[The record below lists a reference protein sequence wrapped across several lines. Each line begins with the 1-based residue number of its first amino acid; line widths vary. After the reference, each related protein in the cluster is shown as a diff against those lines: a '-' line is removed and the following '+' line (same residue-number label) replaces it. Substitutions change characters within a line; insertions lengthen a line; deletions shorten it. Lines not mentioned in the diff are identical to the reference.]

1 MSDNLVI
8 VESPA
13 KAKTIKKYLGK
24 DFDVLASYGHVRD
37 LRPKEGAVDPDHGFS
52 MQYQVLE
59 KNERHVEAISKSLR
73 KSKALYLATDPDREG
88 EAIAWHLKEILD
100 SRGELANKQ
109 VHRVVFYEI
118 TRNAIREAVAQ
129 PRGLSLELVNAQQAR
144 RALDYLV
151 GFNLSPLLWKKVRQ
165 GLSAGRVQ
173 SPALRMICERE
184 AEIAAFVPRE
194 YWTVEG
200 ESTRSEVSF
209 PIKLLEYRGE
219 KVEQFSFTS
228 ETVAREVE
236 SSVIEASRRT
246 VAADGT
252 TVSESAL
259 GQLRVVAIDRKQRRR
274 NPAPPFTTST
284 LQQEAARKLGF
295 NARRTMRLA
304 QQLYE
309 GQDIGEG
316 SVGLIT
322 YMRTDSVSLANE
334 AVAEIRE
341 VAGRLYGKDEVAPEP
356 RVFKTKSKNA
366 QEAHEAIR
374 PTSAAITPAQVEGKI
389 EADLYRLYALIWKRA
404 VASQMSH
411 ATYDTVAVDLLAGED
426 GPARHLLRANGST
439 LIKPGY
445 IAVYQ
450 EGVDDSKA
458 DDTDHILPPMET
470 GDLIS
475 LTGLH
480 ADQHFTEPPPRFSEA
495 SLVKALEEYGIGR
508 PSTYA
513 TIISTLQ
520 DREYVEMD
528 ARRFIP
534 TDIGKIVNRFLTD
547 YFHEYVEYG
556 FTAAME
562 DELDA
567 ISRGEEEWTAP
578 LQKFWKPFIHQVEKI
593 DKNVSREQVA
603 QARELGKDPAS
614 GKPITVRMGRFGPFV
629 QIGTKDDEEKPRFAG
644 LRPGQKMDSLTLPQA
659 MELFKLPRTLG
670 STAEGDTVVA
680 NVGRFG
686 PYVKYGSKYVSLKE
700 DDPYEVTLERALEV
714 IRLKKEAD
722 ANRTIN
728 DFGVDGIQVLN
739 GRYGPYVTDGKKN
752 AKIPKD
758 RDPRSLTLEECRV
771 LIAQAPERG
780 GRFGRGKRPGA
791 KTASGK
797 AAGTRAPAGAAAGG
811 AAAATSAGAG
821 SPGDKASGTSVAK
834 AGKKRPAAKTN
845 TEPHAGAANGNGT
858 STRKGRA
865 PGAGTTSNGEAQ
877 AAGAARASQPASK
890 TARAKSA
897 AGGKARGKKAAS
909 SRSPRKVAAAPKP
922 PADTAPRT
930 TAARARGVK

>member
-1 MSDNLVI
+1 MPENLVI

-37 LRPKEGAVDPDHGFS
+37 LRPKEGAVDPDHGFA

-59 KNERHVEAISKSLR
+59 KNERHVEAISRTLR
-73 KSKALYLATDPDREG
+73 KAKALYLATDPDREG

-100 SRGELANKQ
+100 ERGELRNKQ

-129 PRGLSLELVNAQQAR
+129 PRDLSLPLVNAQQAR

-194 YWTVEG
+194 YWSIEG
-200 ESTRSEVSF
+200 EGAHSGQAF
-209 PIKLLEYRGE
+209 PIKLLEYRGA
-219 KVEQFSFTS
+219 KVEQFSFTHES
-228 ETVAREVE
+228 QAREVE
-236 SSVIEASRRT
+236 HTLIAAARATALQGQQAAAPAS
-246 VAADGT
+246 A
-252 TVSESAL
+252 ESIGRL
-259 GQLRVVAIDRKQRRR
+259 LVVAIDRKQRRR

-316 SVGLIT
+316 NVGLIT
-322 YMRTDSVSLANE
+322 YMRTDSVSLASE
-334 AVAEIRE
+334 AVNEIRE
-341 VAGRLYGKDEVAPEP
+341 VAARLYGKEEVASEP
-356 RVFKTKSKNA
+356 RIFKTKSKNA

-389 EADLYRLYALIWKRA
+389 DADLYKLYALIWKRA

-411 ATYDTVAVDLLAGED
+411 AVFDTVAVDLLAGPD
-426 GPARHLLRANGST
+426 GPGRHLLRANGST
-439 LIKPGY
+439 LVKPGY

-450 EGVDDSKA
+450 EGTDDNKA
-458 DDTDHILPPMET
+458 DDTDHILPPMQP

-475 LTGLH
+475 LSALH
-480 ADQHFTEPPPRFSEA
+480 ADQHFTEPPPRYSEA
-495 SLVKALEEYGIGR
+495 SLVKALEEHGIGR

-547 YFHEYVEYG
+547 YFHQYVEYG

-567 ISRGEEEWTAP
+567 VSRGEEDWTTP
-578 LQKFWKPFIHQVEKI
+578 LQKFWNPFILQVETI

-629 QIGTKDDEEKPRFAG
+629 QIGTKDDDEKPRFAG
-644 LRPGQKMDSLTLPQA
+644 LRPGQKMDSLTLAQA

-670 STAEGDTVVA
+670 STTEGETVVA

-700 DDPYEVTLERALEV
+700 DDPYEVSLERALEV

-722 ANRTIN
+722 ANRTIK
-728 DFGVDGIQVLN
+728 DFGVDGLQVLN

-758 RDPRSLTLEECRV
+758 REPRSLTLEDCRL
-771 LIAQAPERG
+771 LIEQAPERG
-780 GRFGRGKRPGA
+780 GRFGRGKRAAA
-791 KTASGK
+791 KTPAPTGAS
-797 AAGTRAPAGAAAGG
+797 G
-811 AAAATSAGAG
+811 AAAAKATAAGKATAATKTTAAAKVATTPKAAAATATAATTADGNGGTTRRKTRAAASRTRPALRAAGADDGRPLSAGQGQAKSKTRKPASNRRRKKSAGA
-821 SPGDKASGTSVAK
+821 K
-834 AGKKRPAAKTN
+834 PAAAET
-845 TEPHAGAANGNGT
+845 
-858 STRKGRA
+858 TR
-865 PGAGTTSNGEAQ
+865 
-877 AAGAARASQPASK
+877 
-890 TARAKSA
+890 
-897 AGGKARGKKAAS
+897 
-909 SRSPRKVAAAPKP
+909 RSPAV
-922 PADTAPRT
+922 RT
-930 TAARARGVK
+930 RGLK